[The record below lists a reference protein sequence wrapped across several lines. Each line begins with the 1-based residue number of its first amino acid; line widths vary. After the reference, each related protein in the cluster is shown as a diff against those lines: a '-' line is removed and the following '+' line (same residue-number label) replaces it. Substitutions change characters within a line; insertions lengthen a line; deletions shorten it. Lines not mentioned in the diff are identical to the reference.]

1 MLQNMRHTVAAL
13 AAASAAFAGSALAAN
28 DGPCRLGAADL
39 PTDVQAYA
47 EMAGTCL
54 SHPPDGVQLRPDLE
68 ARLLKAINARR
79 DRADIDALEGREGL
93 TKAARLHAMDIAL
106 RDYIAHK
113 DPEGRSHLDR
123 IRLLD
128 RTGLYGEAGG
138 NIAIVGVDKAG
149 SIDERISA
157 DEVNYANLT
166 RPGFTHAGVGV
177 VEAEGRL
184 YAVELFARLDGE
196 LSEPLPYKVTRLD
209 NIHPRFADDSFAL
222 ERVSLESTGGKR
234 LGLSLNPRLVNIE
247 HTGETA
253 SLDIAASDGETV
265 YTLRGPTVTAGPED

>member
-1 MLQNMRHTVAAL
+1 MLQNMRQTVAAL
-13 AAASAAFAGSALAAN
+13 VTASAVLAGPALAAN
-28 DGPCRLGAADL
+28 DGQCRLGAAGL

-47 EMAGTCL
+47 ETARTCL
-54 SHPPDGVQLRPDLE
+54 ANPPEGVRLRPDIEAQLLE
-68 ARLLKAINARR
+68 AINVRR
-79 DRADIDALEGREGL
+79 DRADVDDVDTRDGL
-93 TKAARLHAMDIAL
+93 TEAARLHAMDIAL
-106 RDYIAHK
+106 RDYIAHR
-113 DPEGRSHLDR
+113 DPEGRTHLDR

-138 NIAIVGVDKAG
+138 NIAIVGIDKAAA
-149 SIDERISA
+149 IDERISA

-166 RPGFTHAGVGV
+166 RPGFSHAGVGV
-177 VEAEGRL
+177 VEAEDRL

-209 NIHPRFADDSFAL
+209 NIHPRFVDDSFAL

-265 YTLRGPTVTAGPED
+265 YTLRGPTVTAGPER